1 MNSMQH
7 HQNQN
12 HNFPPTFSEARLA
25 QLLSSFDH
33 GTHSFDR
40 AERETPE
47 ERRMS
52 YGDSESAA
60 PIETSVHR

>member
-1 MNSMQH
+1 MQH
-7 HQNQN
+7 LQNTN
-12 HNFPPTFSEARLA
+12 NNFPPTFSEARLA

-52 YGDSESAA
+52 YGDSECT
-60 PIETSVHR
+60 TSTNPGHCQSED